1 MFYIYYDIIYYFD
14 DVQLTTGECGTTSIF
29 GGPEKPKEL
38 TISPN
43 PVIDELKIDALGNIS
58 RLDIYNM
65 YGQRL
70 ATVATG
76 SATSTTVLVSALTQG
91 TYILNGYTAKG
102 ELIAVSRFVKL

>member
-1 MFYIYYDIIYYFD
+1 
-14 DVQLTTGECGTTSIF
+14 
-29 GGPEKPKEL
+29 
-38 TISPN
+38 
-43 PVIDELKIDALGNIS
+43 
-58 RLDIYNM
+58 M

-76 SATSTTVLVSALTQG
+76 SATSTTVSVSALTQG